1 MLFIISYL
9 VSILCSF
16 RQQSVAA
23 FGGDGAPPF
32 YNTISREIINNA
44 YNSRFVACSR
54 EAKEMI
60 KNNAKQYFLCEIEK
74 RKGE

>member
-1 MLFIISYL
+1 MQFPTAVI
-9 VSILCSF
+9 
-16 RQQSVAA
+16 
-23 FGGDGAPPF
+23 GGDGAPPF

-44 YNSRFVACSR
+44 YNSRFTAYSR